1 MSDPSSLFSQE
12 VQDSFVEGVKP
23 NRFSPSSISH
33 VEE

>member
-23 NRFSPSSISH
+23 NRFSSSCISH